1 MMLLL
6 LWKYKVKLACL
17 LLGIKKQLFGGRG
30 KKKIM
35 ESIKLKF
42 SSSNHS
48 SLMTITGAFN
58 RDTVTLL

>member
-17 LLGIKKQLFGGRG
+17 LLGIKKQLFGERG

-35 ESIKLKF
+35 ESIKL
-42 SSSNHS
+42 
-48 SLMTITGAFN
+48 
-58 RDTVTLL
+58 